1 MAAAVTGTDSAMSC
15 HAPGLRPSAA
25 CLPHSFVLGRAVET
39 YIGSERLAGNP
50 LGQTWKQIQG
60 Y

>member
-1 MAAAVTGTDSAMSC
+1 MAAAVTGTDSAVSC
-15 HAPGLRPSAA
+15 HTLGLRPNAA
-25 CLPHSFVLGRAVET
+25 CLPHSLVLGRAVEI

-50 LGQTWKQIQG
+50 LGQSWKQIQG